1 MRIKIFIFLAI
12 AALCCSLRGL
22 AQSASPIEWRVSV
35 KMTSE
40 KEGTLIMKAIIE
52 PGWHLYG
59 MELPDGGPKPTVFD
73 LSGSQG
79 IQFEG
84 NIIPSFLPKEV
95 NDKMFGM
102 KLNWWD
108 KTVSFSR
115 RFKVVNPA
123 TAKVNGKITY
133 MSCDS
138 QTCMP
143 PKTET
148 FSKSAKYYK
157 K

>member
-1 MRIKIFIFLAI
+1 MRIKIFVFLVV
-12 AALCCSLRGL
+12 AALCCSLQGL
-22 AQSASPIEWRVSV
+22 AQSVSPIEWRISV

-40 KEGTLIMKAIIE
+40 KEGTLTMKATIE

-59 MELPDGGPKPTVFD
+59 TELPDGGPKPTVFD

-84 NIIPSFLPKEV
+84 TITPSFSPKEV
-95 NDKMFGM
+95 NDKLFGM

-108 KTVSFSR
+108 
-115 RFKVVNPA
+115 
-123 TAKVNGKITY
+123 

>member
-79 IQFEG
+79 IQYEG
-84 NIIPSFLPKEV
+84 NITPSF
-95 NDKMFGM
+95 
-102 KLNWWD
+102 
-108 KTVSFSR
+108 
-115 RFKVVNPA
+115 
-123 TAKVNGKITY
+123 
-133 MSCDS
+133 
-138 QTCMP
+138 
-143 PKTET
+143 
-148 FSKSAKYYK
+148 
-157 K
+157 